1 MDRGLGGLGNWTI
14 FMDVVCLSSLL
25 FLIQIEIIKAK
36 ENHIN
41 ISHEKYKYID
51 SCLEIS
57 DG

>member
-1 MDRGLGGLGNWTI
+1 
-14 FMDVVCLSSLL
+14 MDVLCVSSLL
-25 FLIQIEIIKAK
+25 FLIQIEIIKTK